1 MKKTWKVLLMVFAV
15 AFGVMLF
22 NGTSSKA
29 AVAITGLKQTKATS
43 SSVTVQWQPYM
54 ATDVYYATY
63 IGTSAASLTRKDPAY
78 RTDNYISGL
87 TEGGVYYVQVRAY
100 SDSSR
105 TKQIAASNTIQVATE
120 LADVTGG
127 AQISATA
134 NTVTLRWNSVG
145 GATGYYVYRYIN
157 GNYIQVAASKT
168 NSCTVSGLAPST
180 SANFYVLAARTT
192 TAKFTVT
199 SDYYEGIYSVATT
212 PAKPASVGMTNW
224 YDNINVAYFGWNSVN
239 NCNGYQIQIQDYKG
253 KTLLNKFES
262 YYSLRVSPFWK
273 GKFTKT
279 RVRAYITI
287 GNKKFFGPWSSYSYN
302 ASNKKIKISSKS
314 KKITVKWKKI
324 SGAAGYTIYISKK
337 SGSGYKKVK
346 TLSKKKTS
354 ITIKKYGKKKLKK
367 GKTYYIRMKYLIK
380 VGKKKVASGLR
391 GQGSISVH

>member
-168 NSCTVSGLAPST
+168 NSCTVSRL
-180 SANFYVLAARTT
+180 LR
-192 TAKFTVT
+192 
-199 SDYYEGIYSVATT
+199 
-212 PAKPASVGMTNW
+212 
-224 YDNINVAYFGWNSVN
+224 
-239 NCNGYQIQIQDYKG
+239 QIFMSLPPG
-253 KTLLNKFES
+253 RLPLN
-262 YYSLRVSPFWK
+262 LP
-273 GKFTKT
+273 
-279 RVRAYITI
+279 
-287 GNKKFFGPWSSYSYN
+287 
-302 ASNKKIKISSKS
+302 
-314 KKITVKWKKI
+314 
-324 SGAAGYTIYISKK
+324 
-337 SGSGYKKVK
+337 
-346 TLSKKKTS
+346 
-354 ITIKKYGKKKLKK
+354 
-367 GKTYYIRMKYLIK
+367 
-380 VGKKKVASGLR
+380 
-391 GQGSISVH
+391 